1 MNARCAA
8 NRAAPPPV
16 ANRYVSLLVDT
27 HQRLLPGENTT
38 AGDNNAARV
47 CLIMMTTRAYAALA
61 SDETAISTAGS

>member
-1 MNARCAA
+1 
-8 NRAAPPPV
+8 
-16 ANRYVSLLVDT
+16 LLVDT

>member
-1 MNARCAA
+1 VR
-8 NRAAPPPV
+8 RQ
-16 ANRYVSLLVDT
+16 S
-27 HQRLLPGENTT
+27 RLLPGESTT